1 MTNAIEMFE
10 KKQIEKL
17 TAKKRVPA
25 IRPGDTLK
33 VTVKIIEG
41 EKSRSQAFE
50 GMCIAR
56 KNNSIN
62 SNFTVRKISHGE
74 GVEKVFPLF
83 SPIIEKIEVVRKG
96 DVRRAKLYYL
106 RDRAG
111 KRARIADRDRGN
123 EKDQYEFI
131 VIDDASFDRTP
142 YALELFHNESVKL
155 SKIIKTL
162 TSNPAKILKINKGN
176 LNVGNDADF
185 CILDINKPWVVKKE
199 NLISKSKNT
208 SIDDRK
214 LQGKITNTFVRGE
227 ELFKI

>member
-1 MTNAIEMFE
+1 MTNALEMFE

-25 IRPGDTLK
+25 FRPGDTLK

-106 RDRAG
+106 RDLTG
-111 KRARIADRDRGN
+111 KRARIADRDRGD
-123 EKDQYEFI
+123 EIDQFEFI
-131 VIDDASFDRTP
+131 EENQP
-142 YALELFHNESVKL
+142 LEENTDVEVSA
-155 SKIIKTL
+155 
-162 TSNPAKILKINKGN
+162 PE
-176 LNVGNDADF
+176 
-185 CILDINKPWVVKKE
+185 KKE
-199 NLISKSKNT
+199 EEK
-208 SIDDRK
+208 
-214 LQGKITNTFVRGE
+214 QGE
-227 ELFKI
+227 EKIVEEKASDDSAEVATVPEPATNEAEQKLDEKKS

>member
-1 MTNAIEMFE
+1 MTNALEMFE

-25 IRPGDTLK
+25 FRPGDTLK

-106 RDRAG
+106 RDRTG
-111 KRARIADRDRGN
+111 KRARIADRDRGD
-123 EKDQYEFI
+123 EIDQYEFI
-131 VIDDASFDRTP
+131 EENQPPEENTDVEVPTP
-142 YALELFHNESVKL
+142 E
-155 SKIIKTL
+155 
-162 TSNPAKILKINKGN
+162 
-176 LNVGNDADF
+176 
-185 CILDINKPWVVKKE
+185 KKE
-199 NLISKSKNT
+199 DEK
-208 SIDDRK
+208 
-214 LQGKITNTFVRGE
+214 QGE
-227 ELFKI
+227 EKIVEEKASDDSAEVATVPEPATNEAEQKLDEKKS

>member
-1 MTNAIEMFE
+1 MTNVMEKFE

-25 IRPGDTLK
+25 FRPGDTLK
-33 VTVKIIEG
+33 VIVKIIEG

-111 KRARIADRDRGN
+111 KRARIADRDRGD
-123 EKDQYEFI
+123 EIDQYEFI
-131 VIDDASFDRTP
+131 EENKTLDKKIDV
-142 YALELFHNESVKL
+142 EVSVPEKKEEEKQVGE
-155 SKIIKTL
+155 KIIEEKAID
-162 TSNPAKILKINKGN
+162 NKAEDAIVPDPAT
-176 LNVGNDADF
+176 NVA
-185 CILDINKPWVVKKE
+185 E
-199 NLISKSKNT
+199 QKSDEQK
-208 SIDDRK
+208 S
-214 LQGKITNTFVRGE
+214 
-227 ELFKI
+227 

>member
-1 MTNAIEMFE
+1 MTNALEMFE

-25 IRPGDTLK
+25 FRPGDTLK

-106 RDRAG
+106 RDLTG
-111 KRARIADRDRGN
+111 KRARIADRDRGD
-123 EKDQYEFI
+123 EIDQFEFI
-131 VIDDASFDRTP
+131 EENQPLEENTDVEVSAS
-142 YALELFHNESVKL
+142 E
-155 SKIIKTL
+155 
-162 TSNPAKILKINKGN
+162 
-176 LNVGNDADF
+176 
-185 CILDINKPWVVKKE
+185 KKE
-199 NLISKSKNT
+199 EEK
-208 SIDDRK
+208 
-214 LQGKITNTFVRGE
+214 QGE
-227 ELFKI
+227 EKIVEEKASDDSAEVATVPEPATNEAEQKLDEKKS

>member
-1 MTNAIEMFE
+1 MTNAIESFE

-17 TAKKRVPA
+17 TGNKRVPA
-25 IRPGDTLK
+25 FRPGDTLK

-106 RDRAG
+106 RERTG
-111 KRARIADRDRGN
+111 KRARIADRDRGD
-123 EKDQYEFI
+123 EIDQYEFI
-131 VIDDASFDRTP
+131 EENKTLDKKIDV
-142 YALELFHNESVKL
+142 EVSVPEKKEEEKQVGE
-155 SKIIKTL
+155 KIIEEKAID
-162 TSNPAKILKINKGN
+162 NKAEDAIVPDPATNAAEQKS
-176 LNVGNDADF
+176 DE
-185 CILDINKPWVVKKE
+185 KK
-199 NLISKSKNT
+199 S
-208 SIDDRK
+208 
-214 LQGKITNTFVRGE
+214 
-227 ELFKI
+227 

>member
-1 MTNAIEMFE
+1 MTNALEMFE

-25 IRPGDTLK
+25 FRPGDTLK

-41 EKSRSQAFE
+41 EKSRLQAFE

-106 RDRAG
+106 RDRTG
-111 KRARIADRDRGN
+111 KRARIADRDRGD
-123 EKDQYEFI
+123 EIDQFEFI
-131 VIDDASFDRTP
+131 EENQSPEKNTDVEVPTP
-142 YALELFHNESVKL
+142 E
-155 SKIIKTL
+155 
-162 TSNPAKILKINKGN
+162 
-176 LNVGNDADF
+176 
-185 CILDINKPWVVKKE
+185 KKE
-199 NLISKSKNT
+199 EEK
-208 SIDDRK
+208 
-214 LQGKITNTFVRGE
+214 QGE
-227 ELFKI
+227 EKIVEEKASDDSAEVATVPEPTTNEAEQKLDEKKS

>member
-1 MTNAIEMFE
+1 MINALELFE

-25 IRPGDTLK
+25 FRPGDTLK

-106 RDRAG
+106 RDLTG
-111 KRARIADRDRGN
+111 KRARIADRDRGD
-123 EKDQYEFI
+123 EIDQFEFI
-131 VIDDASFDRTP
+131 EENQP
-142 YALELFHNESVKL
+142 LEENTDVEV
-155 SKIIKTL
+155 
-162 TSNPAKILKINKGN
+162 PA
-176 LNVGNDADF
+176 
-185 CILDINKPWVVKKE
+185 PEKKE
-199 NLISKSKNT
+199 EEK
-208 SIDDRK
+208 
-214 LQGKITNTFVRGE
+214 QGE
-227 ELFKI
+227 EKIVEEKASDDSAEVATVPEPATNEAEQKLDEKKS

>member
-1 MTNAIEMFE
+1 MTNALEMFE

-17 TAKKRVPA
+17 TARKRVPA
-25 IRPGDTLK
+25 FRPGDTLK

-96 DVRRAKLYYL
+96 NVRRAKLYYL
-106 RDRAG
+106 RDRTG
-111 KRARIADRDRGN
+111 KRARIADKDRGD
-123 EKDQYEFI
+123 EIDQFEFI
-131 VIDDASFDRTP
+131 EENQP
-142 YALELFHNESVKL
+142 LE
-155 SKIIKTL
+155 
-162 TSNPAKILKINKGN
+162 
-176 LNVGNDADF
+176 
-185 CILDINKPWVVKKE
+185 
-199 NLISKSKNT
+199 KNT
-208 SIDDRK
+208 DVEVPVLEKIEDEKQDEEKIVEEKASDNSVDVANVPESASNKTEQK
-214 LQGKITNTFVRGE
+214 LDEK
-227 ELFKI
+227 KS

>member
-25 IRPGDTLK
+25 FRPGDTLK

-106 RDRAG
+106 RDRTG
-111 KRARIADRDRGN
+111 KRARIADRDRGD
-123 EKDQYEFI
+123 EVDQFEFI
-131 VIDDASFDRTP
+131 EENQPTEENTDV
-142 YALELFHNESVKL
+142 EV
-155 SKIIKTL
+155 
-162 TSNPAKILKINKGN
+162 PA
-176 LNVGNDADF
+176 
-185 CILDINKPWVVKKE
+185 PEKKE
-199 NLISKSKNT
+199 EEK
-208 SIDDRK
+208 
-214 LQGKITNTFVRGE
+214 QGE
-227 ELFKI
+227 EKIVEEKASDDNAEVTTVPEPATNEAEQKLDEKKS

>member
-17 TAKKRVPA
+17 TAKKRIPA
-25 IRPGDTLK
+25 FRPGDTLK

-106 RDRAG
+106 RDRSG
-111 KRARIADRDRGN
+111 KRARIADKDRG
-123 EKDQYEFI
+123 EEIDQYEFI
-131 VIDDASFDRTP
+131 EENKP
-142 YALELFHNESVKL
+142 LEDSTDVEVSAPEKKEEEKQVEE
-155 SKIIKTL
+155 KIIEEKAIG
-162 TSNPAKILKINKGN
+162 NKAEDAIVPDPATN
-176 LNVGNDADF
+176 AA
-185 CILDINKPWVVKKE
+185 E
-199 NLISKSKNT
+199 QKSDEQK
-208 SIDDRK
+208 S
-214 LQGKITNTFVRGE
+214 
-227 ELFKI
+227 